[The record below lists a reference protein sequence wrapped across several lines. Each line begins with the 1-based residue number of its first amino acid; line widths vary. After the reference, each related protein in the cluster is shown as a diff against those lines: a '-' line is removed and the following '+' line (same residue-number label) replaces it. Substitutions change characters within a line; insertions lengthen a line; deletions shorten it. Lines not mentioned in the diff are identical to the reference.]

1 MLRTKLTLSNGFL
14 PTPSARRATY
24 SLWDEAAA
32 VSISTHALREEGDQG
47 PAGNGMAHLRIS
59 THALRE
65 EGDNLTDDN
74 GEKVFDFYPRP
85 PRGGRPDHDRI
96 QDDLQE
102 ISTHALREEGDS
114 SESR

>member
-65 EGDNLTDDN
+65 EGDLTKTGSKMTFKKFLPTPSARRATHRN
-74 GEKVFDFYPRP
+74 
-85 PRGGRPDHDRI
+85 RGD
-96 QDDLQE
+96 
-102 ISTHALREEGDS
+102 AF
-114 SESR
+114 